1 MDLSHEVLWLC
12 RSMSG
17 RDLKAIEAI
26 DERSEAVETVSLP
39 TTSYVILGL
48 LTFKEMSGYDL
59 KQLINKSITHFYW
72 SPAKSQIYGE
82 LRRLEAH
89 GLVTMREVPQTLR
102 PDKRLYHI
110 TPQGTEAMQHWL
122 ENSGVE
128 PDSYKSALLLKVFF
142 GHRLSPSLTS
152 GLLAERRKQ
161 VERDLAACQKRAE
174 ELKTKSGGPHAE
186 DDPFFPLLTL
196 ERSIA
201 LLQTD
206 LGWIDATLAQFK
218 QRQAQAAAQR
228 KRRKTPASSA
238 RSRARAT

>member
-1 MDLSHEVLWLC
+1 M
-12 RSMSG
+12 
-17 RDLKAIEAI
+17 
-26 DERSEAVETVSLP
+26 ETVYLP

-82 LRRLEAH
+82 LRRLESH

-110 TPQGTEAMQHWL
+110 TAQGTEAMQEWL

-142 GHRLSPSLTS
+142 GHMLSPSMTS
-152 GLLAERRKQ
+152 GLLEERRQQ

-174 ELKTKSGGPHAE
+174 ELSPKLEGSKSE
-186 DDPFFPLLTL
+186 DDLFFPLLTL
-196 ERSIA
+196 QRSIA
-201 LLQTD
+201 LFQTD
-206 LGWIDATLAQFK
+206 LAWIDATLEQFK
-218 QRQAQAAAQR
+218 QRQAQASAQK
-228 KRRKTPASSA
+228 KRRRTSASSA
-238 RSRARAT
+238 RGRARSA